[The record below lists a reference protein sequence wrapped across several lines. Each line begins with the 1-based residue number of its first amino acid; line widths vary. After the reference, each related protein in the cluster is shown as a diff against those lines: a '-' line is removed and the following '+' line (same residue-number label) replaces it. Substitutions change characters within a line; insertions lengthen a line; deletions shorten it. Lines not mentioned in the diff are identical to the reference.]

1 MNVGI
6 MLTIEEVRD
15 IRKLLTEG
23 MAPKTVAYRFG
34 KHVNTIY
41 NIIRN
46 SKWEG
51 V

>member
-15 IRKLLTEG
+15 IRKLLAEG
-23 MAPKTVAYRFG
+23 MAPKTIAYQFNR
-34 KHVNTIY
+34 HVNTIY
-41 NIIRN
+41 NIKRN

>member
-6 MLTIEEVRD
+6 LLTVEQIRE
-15 IRKLLTEG
+15 IRKLIAEG
-23 MAPKTVAYRFG
+23 VAPKTVAYQFG

-46 SKWEG
+46 NNWEG